1 MISKMLMWFKNLL
14 EFGHFTCG
22 ACDRAIKFKSGKHR
36 YAVPFPYGRVV
47 VDACIQCIDHHAV
60 PESVLGNGS
69 KLFEMLLANNRAEV
83 YASGKLNV
91 KMLFESFPDLMI
103 YTVWS
108 NGVYES
114 AIECLQ
120 EHVGVVLAEY
130 LDTDDG
136 LQKIES
142 LKDFDLIEST
152 EVRFLTASLYFDANN
167 HRLVGVTRQPHPLA
181 SGNNKI
187 KMRLEDISPEGYQDL
202 AKNSHIIMPKVDQER
217 LSIRALKGHSNT

>member
-1 MISKMLMWFKNLL
+1 M
-14 EFGHFTCG
+14 
-22 ACDRAIKFKSGKHR
+22 
-36 YAVPFPYGRVV
+36 
-47 VDACIQCIDHHAV
+47 
-60 PESVLGNGS
+60 
-69 KLFEMLLANNRAEV
+69 
-83 YASGKLNV
+83 
-91 KMLFESFPDLMI
+91 
-103 YTVWS
+103 
-108 NGVYES
+108 
-114 AIECLQ
+114 
-120 EHVGVVLAEY
+120 
-130 LDTDDG
+130 DTDDG